1 MGFAITIRMYSDYD
15 YQMTYF
21 VQETNEERAK
31 QKAYQRAKETWDCY
45 MPETLEEFEQREDL
59 GWIEVDAKIEQIIL

>member
-1 MGFAITIRMYSDYD
+1 MGFAITVRRYFD

-21 VQETNEERAK
+21 VQETNEKRAK

-45 MPETLEEFEQREDL
+45 MPEALEEFEQQENL
-59 GWIEVDAKIEQIIL
+59 GWIEVDAKIDQIIL

>member
-1 MGFAITIRMYSDYD
+1 MGFAVTVRRYSDYK
-15 YQMTYF
+15 MTYF

-45 MPETLEEFEQREDL
+45 MPETLEEFENDYF
-59 GWIEVDAKIEQIIL
+59 GGIEVVAKIGQIIL

>member
-1 MGFAITIRMYSDYD
+1 MGFAITIWRYSDNK
-15 YQMTYF
+15 MTHF

-45 MPETLEEFEQREDL
+45 MPETFEELQQENL
-59 GWIEVDAKIEQIIL
+59 GWIEVDAEIDQIIL

>member
-1 MGFAITIRMYSDYD
+1 MGFAVTVRRYSD

-31 QKAYQRAKETWDCY
+31 QKAYQRAKETFDCY
-45 MPETLEEFEQREDL
+45 MPETLEEFEQQENF
-59 GWIEVDAKIEQIIL
+59 GWIEVDAKINQIIL

>member
-1 MGFAITIRMYSDYD
+1 MGFAVTVRRYSD

-31 QKAYQRAKETWDCY
+31 QKVYQRAKETWDCY
-45 MPETLEEFEQREDL
+45 MPETLEEFEQQEDI

>member
-1 MGFAITIRMYSDYD
+1 MGFAITIRRYSDYRT
-15 YQMTYF
+15 TYF

-31 QKAYQRAKETWDCY
+31 QKAYQRAKETFDCY
-45 MPETLEEFEQREDL
+45 MPETLEEFEDQENF

>member
-1 MGFAITIRMYSDYD
+1 MGFAVTVRRYSD

-45 MPETLEEFEQREDL
+45 MSETLEEFEQQENI
-59 GWIEVDAKIEQIIL
+59 GWIEVDAKIDQIIL

>member
-1 MGFAITIRMYSDYD
+1 MGFAITIWRYSDNE
-15 YQMTYF
+15 MTYF

-45 MPETLEEFEQREDL
+45 MPETLEELQQENL
-59 GWIEVDAKIEQIIL
+59 GWIEVDAEIGQIIL

>member
-1 MGFAITIRMYSDYD
+1 MGFAITVRRYSD

-45 MPETLEEFEQREDL
+45 MPETLKEFEQQENI
-59 GWIEVDAKIEQIIL
+59 GWIEVDAKIDQIIL

>member
-1 MGFAITIRMYSDYD
+1 MGFAITVRRYSDYK
-15 YQMTYF
+15 MTYF

-45 MPETLEEFEQREDL
+45 MLETLEEFEQQENL